1 MGPPPIAPFPMP
13 GEIHLISRSSGSLT
27 YRKIDE
33 LGLGGERARDGSD
46 LPKLARAQR
55 ITNLASVFS
64 DS

>member
-1 MGPPPIAPFPMP
+1 MP

-27 YRKIDE
+27 YRNIDE